1 MPAVEPEV
9 GMIIGFMSEGTAAIG
24 CIVRI
29 EDMLEVDAGV
39 EVVWVVRGQLPGVVS
54 GV

>member
-1 MPAVEPEV
+1 
-9 GMIIGFMSEGTAAIG
+9 MITGFMSEGTAAIG

-39 EVVWVVRGQLPGVVS
+39 EVICGWLEDNCPGVVRD
-54 GV
+54 VQL